1 MLTLAKNAIEGTVM
15 GRPVHAFAL
24 DGKVGTAP
32 PPGEYDLLPPVE
44 DPVFGTYIIAV
55 RRGSSLKPGYTYN
68 KVTVKP
74 GYDWRKMP
82 AKPGVTSSYEVK
94 LSVAAYHIK
103 RTVAPAEEG
112 FVLSKQPIPGR
123 NCIVLAS
130 GFSDLLDALSAGTEA
145 ALTVI

>member
-24 DGKVGTAP
+24 DGKVGAAP

-44 DPVFGTYIIAV
+44 DPVFGSYIIAV
-55 RRGSSLKPGYTYN
+55 RRGAGI
-68 KVTVKP
+68 TVGLHWSKRP
-74 GYDWRKMP
+74 VE
-82 AKPGVTSSYEVK
+82 PGVAPRHEGIKLPTARAVK
-94 LSVAAYHIK
+94 MKLPADAAG
-103 RTVAPAEEG
+103 EEA

-123 NCIVLAS
+123 NCVVLAS
-130 GFSDLLDALSAGTEA
+130 GFSDLLDALSSGGKA